1 MQSSDVSVHLTEQGM
16 RVFEEGELVAPESPR
31 NSKFFASHL
40 CAHLHNMTDDNAL
53 EKALPGRVNCVRIV
67 GE

>member
-16 RVFEEGELVAPESPR
+16 RVFEESELVASQFER
-31 NSKFFASHL
+31 ITHL
-40 CAHLHNMTDDNAL
+40 YVFLYNMTDDNAL
-53 EKALPGRVNCVRIV
+53 EKALPGRVDYVLIV